1 MSTPFLKP
9 ICLASMRTLSVGNLL
24 GEEELCSPAAA
35 PRFGDN
41 LVTCYTNARV
51 LIYTLTLFHL
61 SPSPMYPT
69 TRFPLRALTLS
80 LCLATLGAAAAFAQ
94 APTSGIDKTQFD
106 TAVRPQDDFHHY
118 VSGTW
123 LKNTEIPADKSS
135 WGSFQALHE
144 LTQPQLRAIVEAA
157 AKDTKKGGAEAQKIG
172 DLYTSFMDQK
182 SRDALG
188 LKPLQVELARIAAL
202 KDKKQIPALIAHYNH
217 IGVTAPY
224 DLQIHQDA
232 KNATVYVADVVQ
244 NGLGLPDRD
253 YYLKDDDA
261 RLKDMRGK
269 YQAHV
274 EKTLSMAGVKDAAAG
289 ARDVLAL
296 ETALAQAQWSK
307 VENRDPVKTYNRV
320 EIAKLSEL
328 AAGYDWAAYLN
339 AAGVGTK
346 LPFIVVSQPSYLTG
360 FSSALAATP
369 LENWK
374 TYFTWHLLNT
384 AAPYLSQDWV
394 DARFAFYGTA
404 LSGVPQLRPAWQRA
418 MALED
423 KALGEA
429 LGKLYVQKHFP
440 AESKVRMEK
449 LVANMLLAFKAGIDN
464 LDWMTPATKKEAQA
478 KLATFVPKIG
488 YPKTWRDYSKLQI
501 KPNDLMGNVF
511 RANSFEHQRNVGKL
525 GKPIDR
531 DEWFMAPQTV
541 NAYYNPEM
549 NEIVFP
555 AVILQPPFFDPK
567 AEDAVNYG
575 AIGGVIGH
583 EISHGFDDQGSQ
595 YDGLGNLRNWWTEED
610 NKRFAAKTSALV
622 KQYAAYS
629 PVPGYFINGELTLG
643 ENIADTSGVA
653 VAAKAYQLSLGGKPA
668 PVIDGFTGEQRVY
681 IGWAQVWRSKMR
693 EAQALVQVKTDP
705 HSAAEFRIQGTLVN
719 QPDFHRVFDVKPGDK
734 MYVAPEQRVVIW

>member
-1 MSTPFLKP
+1 MMKTTRFHPCALT
-9 ICLASMRTLSVGNLL
+9 LALCMAALSAPPALAQMPAAPALPSAAPAPAMPASAAAAVMAPAATAMA
-24 GEEELCSPAAA
+24 SAASAAA
-35 PRFGDN
+35 PAVAPMVAPATSSAMG
-41 LVTCYTNARV
+41 
-51 LIYTLTLFHL
+51 L
-61 SPSPMYPT
+61 S
-69 TRFPLRALTLS
+69 A
-80 LCLATLGAAAAFAQ
+80 
-94 APTSGIDKTQFD
+94 GIDQTQFD
-106 TAVRPQDDFHHY
+106 TTVRPQDDFHHY

-172 DLYTSFMDQK
+172 DLYTSFMDDK
-182 SRDALG
+182 TRNALG
-188 LKPLQVELARIAAL
+188 LKPLQGELARIAAL
-202 KDKKQIPALIAHYNH
+202 KNKKQIPALIARYNH

-232 KNATVYVADVVQ
+232 KDATRYVADIAQ
-244 NGLGLPDRD
+244 SGLGLPDRD
-253 YYLKDDDA
+253 YYIKDDDA
-261 RLKDMRGK
+261 RLKEMRGK

-274 EKTLSMAGVKDAAAG
+274 EKVLGMAGVKDPAAG
-289 ARDVLAL
+289 ARDILAL
-296 ETALAQAQWSK
+296 ETALAKVQWSK
-307 VENRDPVKTYNRV
+307 VENRDPVKTYNRF
-320 EIAKLSEL
+320 ELSKLNTL
-328 AAGYDWAAYLN
+328 TAGYDWQAYLI
-339 AAGVGTK
+339 ASGVGTK
-346 LPFIVVSQPSYLTG
+346 QPYLVVSQPSYLTG
-360 FSSALAATP
+360 FNAVLNATP
-369 LENWK
+369 LQTWK
-374 TYFTWHLLNT
+374 TYFTWHLIN
-384 AAPYLSQDWV
+384 AASPYLAQDWV
-394 DARFAFYGTA
+394 DTRFAFYGTT

-423 KALGEA
+423 SALGEA
-429 LGKLYVQKHFP
+429 LGKLYVEKHFP

-449 LVANMLLAFKAGIDN
+449 LVANLLAAFKGGIDN
-464 LDWMTPATKKEAQA
+464 LEWMTPATKKEAQA

-488 YPKTWRDYSKLQI
+488 YPKKWRDYSKLQI
-501 KPNDLMGNVF
+501 KPNDLLGNVY
-511 RANSFEHQRNVGKL
+511 RANRFESERNIAKL

-575 AIGGVIGH
+575 AIGAVIGH

-610 NKRFAAKTSALV
+610 NKRFADKTGALV
-622 KQYAAYS
+622 KQFSAYS
-629 PVPGYFINGELTLG
+629 PVPGYNINGELTLG
-643 ENIADTSGVA
+643 ENIADTSGLA
-653 VAAKAYQLSLGGKPA
+653 VALKGYHLSLGGKPA
-668 PVIDGFTGEQRVY
+668 PVIDGLTGEQRFYV
-681 IGWAQVWRSKMR
+681 GWAQVWRSKMR

-719 QPDFHRVFDVKPGDK
+719 QPDFHKAFDTKPGDK
-734 MYVAPEQRVVIW
+734 MYVAPQDRVVIW